1 MFWPNYLY
9 PSPDRRKVTPERR
22 RRLLFSYAP
31 DWIITV
37 GLWIGVYFID
47 RIHGFRREFSLT
59 DTSLQHTYTVHER
72 VPVWSLGLICLAP
85 LIFYIFIGL
94 YIMRSVWDLHA
105 AVLGEVL
112 SLALT
117 ISITTVIKV
126 LVGRPRP
133 DIIARCRPESGA
145 ENGVPYGLVTSAICT
160 TTNLGRLQEGFR
172 SFPSG
177 HASTAFAGL
186 GFFAFYIAGKMH
198 LFDQRGHTI
207 KAWITVIPFTG
218 AALIALTRVTDYRHH
233 ATDIIAG
240 SLLGLG
246 LSYFSYRLYYPPLHH
261 PMAHKAYS
269 PRIPADEDMKD
280 TLGED
285 DDVEEAY
292 PEERRASPNDA
303 RRYNVR
309 HNDSSDEYAEGPEG
323 TLKRP
328 AGGVGQGPP
337 IPLRASSSM
346 RTGSPANSRSTGYYQ
361 SERMV

>member
-1 MFWPNYLY
+1 M
-9 PSPDRRKVTPERR
+9 
-22 RRLLFSYAP
+22 
-31 DWIITV
+31 
-37 GLWIGVYFID
+37 
-47 RIHGFRREFSLT
+47 
-59 DTSLQHTYTVHER
+59 
-72 VPVWSLGLICLAP
+72 
-85 LIFYIFIGL
+85 
-94 YIMRSVWDLHA
+94 
-105 AVLGEVL
+105 L

-177 HASTAFAGL
+177 HASSELASKPSFLFSSFFRQSPYDSPLTFHLALKLAAFAGL